1 MAMDI
6 NLKKE
11 AEQRL
16 IDLSKKA
23 KIVID
28 KSGLQGQ
35 RAKVALALDI
45 SGSMKPLYQKGIVQR
60 ACERLLGLAVNFD
73 DDGSID
79 IFLFGTNDY
88 EVGSLHKNNF
98 FGFVEREIYPKYR
111 LEGTN
116 YGGVMERILNKYV
129 PHSREEMQQQPQ
141 SFLGSLFSRTSPSPL
156 KKVNTRP
163 LEEPVY
169 VIFVT
174 DGNNFDR
181 KRAEEVMKRASY
193 YGIFWK
199 FVGIGRSSFSFL
211 ENLDNLD
218 GRFIDNAHFFQL
230 NDLELI
236 SDEELYQRLLIEFP
250 GWIKLATEKGLL
262 AQNRS
267 STSPVS
273 SPTPSPSVR
282 LSPNRQRIT
291 NRNASIQLRK
301 GQKADLTKQY
311 PHLHQVQIQFGWA
324 QQGVTGSHQLE
335 VDGSAFLLGPNGKAG
350 GDQDIVFY
358 GNPQGE
364 NGAVIHKGKLSSN
377 HETMIVDLAKVPA
390 RVSKIAFT
398 LTIYEAEVRGH
409 HFSQLKNM
417 YIRVVDAVQGSELM
431 RFSFGEDFTR
441 ETAIVAA
448 ELYRYGAEWKVNAVG
463 SGFYGGLKALCES
476 YGIEVKS

>member
-1 MAMDI
+1 MDI

-16 IDLSKKA
+16 INLSKKA
-23 KIVID
+23 KIAID
-28 KSGLQGQ
+28 KSGLRGQ

-45 SGSMKPLYQKGIVQR
+45 SGSMEPLYQKGIVQR
-60 ACERLLGLAVNFD
+60 ACERLLALAVNFD

-88 EVGSLHKNNF
+88 EVGSLHKDNF
-98 FGFVEREIYPKYR
+98 YGFVEREIYPKYR

-116 YGGVMERILNKYV
+116 YGGVMERILKKYV
-129 PHSREEMQQQPQ
+129 PHSTEEMQPQP
-141 SFLGSLFSRTSPSPL
+141 SKSLFGSLFSRSKPAPI
-156 KKVNTRP
+156 KKVIRP
-163 LEEPVY
+163 IEEHVY

-181 KRAEEVMKRASY
+181 KRAEKAMRHASY

-199 FVGIGRSSFSFL
+199 FVGIGNSTFSFL

-250 GWIKLATEKGLL
+250 EWIKLATEKGLL
-262 AQNRS
+262 AQNQPS
-267 STSPVS
+267 SS
-273 SPTPSPSVR
+273 SPSSPSVR
-282 LSPNRQRIT
+282 LSPGRQRIISSHS
-291 NRNASIQLRK
+291 SIQLRK
-301 GQKADLTKQY
+301 GQKADLTKQH
-311 PHLHQVQIQFGWA
+311 PNLHQVQIQFGWE
-324 QQGVTGSHQLE
+324 QKGPSGNQPLE

-364 NGAVIHKGKLSSN
+364 NGAVIHKGKSGSN
-377 HETMIVDLAKVPA
+377 QETIIVDLAKVPA
-390 RVSKIAFT
+390 RISKIAFT
-398 LTIYEAEVRGH
+398 LTLYDAEVRGH
-409 HFSQLKNM
+409 HFSQLQNL
-417 YIRVVDAVQGSELM
+417 YIGVYDAARGNELM

-448 ELYRYGAEWKVNAVG
+448 ELYRYNNEWKVNAIG

-476 YGIEVKS
+476 YGIEVIS